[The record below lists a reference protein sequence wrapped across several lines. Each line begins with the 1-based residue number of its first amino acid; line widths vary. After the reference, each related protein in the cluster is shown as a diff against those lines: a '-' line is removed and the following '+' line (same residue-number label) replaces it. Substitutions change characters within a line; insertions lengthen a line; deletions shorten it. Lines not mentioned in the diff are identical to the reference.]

1 MEQCQSE
8 FAELYADV
16 PNNEFSFKESLSD
29 LNTDTKADNNLK
41 TYRNH
46 QLDPEG
52 QDDCETDKTSINE
65 TSDTQEVNADH
76 K

>member
-8 FAELYADV
+8 FAESCADV
-16 PNNEFSFKESLSD
+16 PNSECSFKEFLSD
-29 LNTDTKADNNLK
+29 ANNDTEADHNLK
-41 TYRNH
+41 TYRNR
-46 QLDPEG
+46 QLDPEAQG
-52 QDDCETDKTSINE
+52 DCETDKTSINE